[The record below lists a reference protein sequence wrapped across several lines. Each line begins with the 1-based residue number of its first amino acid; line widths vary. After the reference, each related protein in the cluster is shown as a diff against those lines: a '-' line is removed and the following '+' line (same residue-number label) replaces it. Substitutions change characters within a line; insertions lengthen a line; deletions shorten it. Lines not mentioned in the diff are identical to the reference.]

1 MHFIIHIHYNSFSFS
16 LLLNNEAGSIYLTII
31 IFYVNIELLEIFY
44 LILFSKYTIDTLMPV
59 TSFQARSPLESIK
72 HWC

>member
-1 MHFIIHIHYNSFSFS
+1 MLYKKKKQ
-16 LLLNNEAGSIYLTII
+16 SIFLRDIE
-31 IFYVNIELLEIFY
+31 IFYVNIEPLKIFY